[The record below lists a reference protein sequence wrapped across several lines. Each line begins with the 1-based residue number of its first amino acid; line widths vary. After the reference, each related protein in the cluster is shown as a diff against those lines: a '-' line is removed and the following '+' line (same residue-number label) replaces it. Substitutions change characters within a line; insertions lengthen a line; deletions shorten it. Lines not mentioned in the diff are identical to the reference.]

1 MTQKQRIIQWLN
13 IFLLIINIS
22 AFITFL
28 MMNRPDKKTHDDR
41 FSSDQFLKS
50 ELNLSPEQY
59 SRVNSLNNNVFRIY
73 QVFLDKK
80 CELNFELIDEL
91 ATENPSKAKM
101 DSLCERIGKLD
112 ASLKKQSVNHFK
124 NIRSVC
130 TDDQKL
136 LLDHLLKE
144 MLDAGDQ
151 CKYCNKIDCER
162 RESLEKK

>member
-1 MTQKQRIIQWLN
+1 MTKKQRIVQWLN

-28 MMNRPDKKTHDDR
+28 MMNRPKSQKHDDR
-41 FSSDQFLKS
+41 FSSDQFMKN
-50 ELNLSPEQY
+50 ELNLTPAQY
-59 SRVNSLNNNVFRIY
+59 AKVNSLNNNIFRIY

-91 ATENPSKAKM
+91 SSEHPSQTKM

-112 ASLKKQSVNHFK
+112 ANLKKQSVQHFK
-124 NIRSVC
+124 NIKSVC
-130 TDDQKL
+130 SDKQKL
-136 LLDHLLKE
+136 LLDQLMKD

-151 CKYCNKIDCER
+151 CKYCNKIDCAR
-162 RESLEKK
+162 RERLEKK